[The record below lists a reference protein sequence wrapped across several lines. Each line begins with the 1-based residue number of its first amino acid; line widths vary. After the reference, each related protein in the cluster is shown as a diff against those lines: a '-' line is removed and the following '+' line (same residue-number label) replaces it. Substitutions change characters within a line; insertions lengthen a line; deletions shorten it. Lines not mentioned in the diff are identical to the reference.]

1 MTRCAAHVEPLV
13 NIVYILK
20 PVCIYQPVNMVSIIR
35 SERVRGE
42 YRFLCVVGSEEK
54 WLSIYISCKRLKHE
68 AKRPM
73 FPYPSPVEYKRR
85 ALELN
90 SELVVEQAKN
100 AALGSHVDQLKNEL
114 AVAKRQAAL
123 VKNRLDIALEH
134 IEHQKLFISDYC
146 SVAFSSIYSEQ

>member
-1 MTRCAAHVEPLV
+1 MARC
-13 NIVYILK
+13 
-20 PVCIYQPVNMVSIIR
+20 
-35 SERVRGE
+35 
-42 YRFLCVVGSEEK
+42 
-54 WLSIYISCKRLKHE
+54 LSIEQQETLANIKQEPEQACDTLNESEDEPKPTRYRLKITPKRLKHE
-68 AKRPM
+68 ARRPM

-85 ALELN
+85 VLELN

-123 VKNRLDIALEH
+123 AKNRLDIALEH